1 MLMPLDNGS
10 QGALFSGNDAGAVAR
25 RFILAGDAVV
35 TFVSLRTGNRF
46 TYRVRASDDGRV
58 FFVALLVGPSNEED
72 YSYLG
77 TIFADNLNYRH
88 GVKSRI
94 AFEAPGAVAF
104 DYCWSFIRD
113 GKAPKDAEVYHEGKC
128 GKCGR
133 RLTTPESVTLGLG
146 PVCAKG
152 RQ

>member
-1 MLMPLDNGS
+1 MLMNGT
-10 QGALFSGNDAGAVAR
+10 QGSLFGGNDAGTNAR
-25 RFILAGDAVV
+25 AFILAGDARV
-35 TFVSLRTGNRF
+35 TFVSLKTGARF
-46 TYRVRASDDGRV
+46 TYRVRASDDGKV

-77 TIFADNLNYRH
+77 TIFVDNLNYRH

-104 DYCWSFIRD
+104 DYCWAFLRD
-113 GKAPKDAEVYHEGKC
+113 GKMPASAEVYHEGRC

-133 RLTTPESVTLGLG
+133 TLTTPESVASGLG
-146 PVCAKG
+146 PVCGG